1 VSRHLWSVAG
11 ADLGA
16 VFVPGHVAD
25 VVQLVL
31 RTPVGADEPADLGAG
46 GVSYV
51 QRRDRVDGFEGHY
64 FPLPA
69 QGDAATAEADVT
81 DGWQWSGL
89 LMATAVAGPL
99 FAGFGAAASIGLLV
113 TRRVRAY
120 RVQWITLLVS
130 TVLVIATLVVALSP
144 AGQQVSGW
152 LLD

>member
-1 VSRHLWSVAG
+1 MWLLAATQFVYAIWFPL
-11 ADLGA
+11 A
-16 VFVPGHVAD
+16 VYLTLARAAH
-25 VVQLVL
+25 
-31 RTPVGADEPADLGAG
+31 
-46 GVSYV
+46 
-51 QRRDRVDGFEGHY
+51 FEGHY

-99 FAGFGAAASIGLLV
+99 FAGFGAAASIGLLL
-113 TRRVRAY
+113 TRRVREY

-130 TVLVIATLVVALSP
+130 TVLAIATLVVALSP
-144 AGQQVSGW
+144 AGRQVSGW